1 MAYGQRARLGSSLI
15 VDRMIY
21 RTLTISFLA
30 CGAAFA
36 QLESAIITGATGPAA
51 AKAGQTAA
59 KGISSTMSRAGN
71 VLGAAARG
79 SSPSAPAVI
88 AAGAA
93 HVASAAV
100 VNPNVSDA
108 KSDFKSD
115 DVKVGMTRDELM
127 AITGKP
133 YSKIT
138 IPIEGGSSERL
149 TFHMQDG
156 GLLRIVLE
164 LEKVTE
170 VKPLETTH

>member
-1 MAYGQRARLGSSLI
+1 MTI
-15 VDRMIY
+15 HK
-21 RTLTISFLA
+21 TLPIALLA

-36 QLESAIITGATGPAA
+36 QLESAIITGTTAPAA

-59 KGISSTMSRAGN
+59 KGTSSTMSRAGKA
-71 VLGAAARG
+71 LGAAAGG
-79 SSPSAPAVI
+79 SSSSAPART
-88 AAGAA
+88 AAGNTR
-93 HVASAAV
+93 VASAAV
-100 VNPNVSDA
+100 VNPNVSEA

-127 AITGKP
+127 AVTGKP

-149 TFHMQDG
+149 TYQMKDG

-170 VKPLETTH
+170 IKPLETAR